1 MKNKISHIAKVL
13 FPLIVIIIIFTIF
26 LLECENV
33 SYDGYTFDITS
44 MGSEI
49 KLITTDPYNGN
60 TIAINKDNIKI
71 DGNSYSYFIKKNG
84 KTYDTVFLNQSG
96 NYISFNN
103 ITTEHVY
110 FHNSIKNSLSTL
122 DSSKIKFNN
131 ENTSYTTDYNENYLI
146 NSTIT
151 AYLAV
156 IELYMK
162 IKIYIVIFTLFTIIL
177 YLCYLKPLF
186 VLELF
191 DKIFKLGNCG
201 VPDIQRLK
209 VFSVFLILV
218 GALMIFLLL

>member
-1 MKNKISHIAKVL
+1 MKIKMYVIAKIF

-26 LLECENV
+26 SLEYENV

-44 MGSEI
+44 RGSEV

-60 TIAINKDNIKI
+60 TAAINKDNIKI
-71 DGNSYSYFIKKNG
+71 DGNSYSYFIRKNG
-84 KTYDTVFLNQSG
+84 KNYDAVFLNQSG

-110 FHNSIKNSLSTL
+110 FHNSIKNSLSTS
-122 DSSKIKFNN
+122 DSSKIQFNN

-156 IELYMK
+156 IELYIK
-162 IKIYIVIFTLFTIIL
+162 IKIYLLIFTLFTIIL
-177 YLCYLKPLF
+177 YFCYLKPLF
-186 VLELF
+186 VLELLN
-191 DKIFKLGNCG
+191 KIFKFSNSG
-201 VPDIQRLK
+201 VPDVQRLK